1 MTIKKSV
8 LFCFFKSSARI
19 IPALMVKSF
28 ISHFHKCNVSRV
40 VLVENMPFLP
50 HQYISICMKSQLNS
64 LGYLPNKNV
73 CVCGG
78 GDEGL
83 EFKLFS
89 VPVV

>member
-1 MTIKKSV
+1 
-8 LFCFFKSSARI
+8 
-19 IPALMVKSF
+19 MVKSF

-73 CVCGG
+73 CVGG
-78 GDEGL
+78 GGEEGL